1 MKGYRLLV
9 FTDLD
14 GTLLDHDTYSFEPA
28 RPALRALEERG
39 VPLILCTSKTKAE
52 TDRWRR
58 ALGNSHPFIVENGG
72 GIFIPRGYFPF
83 AAAEGAEDLPY
94 EELVFGTPYQELRRV
109 LADMRRRIDPSIRG
123 FGDLTDEEVAR
134 LCGFSAEEARLAKE
148 REYDE
153 PFVVGDDSLLE
164 AVEAAAGQAGLRI
177 VKGGRFAHLLGSN
190 DKGRAVAALRGLY
203 EKACGPLRAV
213 GLGDSLNDV
222 PMLRAVDI
230 PVVVGKPG
238 GGYDPGIDL
247 PGLVRAPGA
256 GPEGWREAVLG
267 ILARE
272 RAPVP

>member
-1 MKGYRLLV
+1 MKGSRLLV

-72 GIFIPRGYFPF
+72 GVFIPRGYFPF
-83 AAAEGAEDLPY
+83 AAAGGAEGLPY

-153 PFVVGDDSLLE
+153 PFVVGDESLFE
-164 AVEAAAGQAGLRI
+164 AVEAAAGRAGLRI
-177 VKGGRFAHLLGSN
+177 VKGGRFAHLLGSH

-203 EKACGPLRAV
+203 EKARGPSRTV
-213 GLGDSLNDV
+213 GLGDSLNDA

-230 PVVVGKPG
+230 PVIVGKPG